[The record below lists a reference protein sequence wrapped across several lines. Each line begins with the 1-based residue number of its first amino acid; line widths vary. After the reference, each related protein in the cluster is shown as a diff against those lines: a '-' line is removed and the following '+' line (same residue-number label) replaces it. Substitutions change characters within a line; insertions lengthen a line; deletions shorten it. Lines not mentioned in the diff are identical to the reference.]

1 MTPQERDGFVAQ
13 LKQTAAQRK
22 IPIDRLSCRDLPDK
36 DGFELIIEAG
46 GRKQIFTIDESTA
59 RKDAQGEIDLLINQ
73 IGDNE

>member
-1 MTPQERDGFVAQ
+1 MIQQERDRFVTQ
-13 LKQTAAQRK
+13 LKQTAAHRK

-46 GRKQIFTIDESTA
+46 GKERVFTIDESTA
-59 RKDAQGEIDLLINQ
+59 IKNAEGEIDLLINQ